1 MIRKINNSNL
11 NPAQLGWVTHQQGSI
26 TFQSAQQAAAAVTSG
41 PGSAAGCSPHPFS
54 TFLLPL
60 CPISSTSWPHC
71 CCLRWIYQPAA
82 SSPECQWAEHSTHA
96 CGTWKCWHFH
106 LFQMALHS
114 SGFLK
119 YSHGK
124 EKRNKYARK
133 DRKKWFERRKEEG
146 LEKCQESTAMGKS
159 WGCLAQGNFPAW
171 VWAEQGFCS
180 LGATSSYTGLQ
191 VIHQP
196 VFTAITPR
204 TGLIYLFW

>member
-1 MIRKINNSNL
+1 MFSTPLLYISVTFVPHFQYL
-11 NPAQLGWVTHQQGSI
+11 LAPLLLPEVDLPACCSL
-26 TFQSAQQAAAAVTSG
+26 
-41 PGSAAGCSPHPFS
+41 CSPQ
-54 TFLLPL
+54 T
-60 CPISSTSWPHC
+60 
-71 CCLRWIYQPAA
+71 